1 MRTVVRTSYSMTQWL
16 TGLCAMVAA
25 ALSSPA
31 SLHAQTALATP
42 ACTAPAEFTR
52 LGHTL
57 THMARRLASGE
68 PITIVAFGSS
78 STAGAG
84 ASSPAATYPSRL
96 EADLKTRFPGRT
108 IKVLNRGVGG
118 EDASEMLA
126 RMDRDVASERPDL
139 VLWQVGTNAVL
150 SNHALAGEA
159 PLIREGIR
167 RMKALG
173 ADIVLIDPQYAPRL
187 LDKDHDADG
196 MVRLIGAEAKAGN
209 IGLFQRSA
217 LMRHWRESQGIGFEM
232 LLSPDGLHMNDWS
245 YGCVARQLGIAIAD
259 AVRSPAMA
267 GGERPRDGK
276 SKQLNYISL

>member
-1 MRTVVRTSYSMTQWL
+1 MRTAVRTSCSTTQGL
-16 TGLCAMVAA
+16 IGLCALVIV
-25 ALSSPA
+25 ALSSPT
-31 SLHAQTALATP
+31 SLQAQTAPAGP

-57 THMARRLASGE
+57 TRMARRLASGE
-68 PITIVAFGSS
+68 PITIVAIGSS

-108 IKVLNRGVGG
+108 INVLNRGVGG
-118 EDASEMLA
+118 EDASQMLA
-126 RMDRDVASERPDL
+126 RMDRDVAPERPDL

-150 SNHALAGEA
+150 SDHALAGEA

-173 ADIVLIDPQYAPRL
+173 ADIVLIDPQYAPSV
-187 LDKDHDADG
+187 LDKDHDAEG

-209 IGLFQRSA
+209 IGLFQRFA
-217 LMRHWRESQGIGFEM
+217 LMRHWRENQGIAFEM

-245 YGCVARQLGIAIAD
+245 YDCVARQLGIAIAD
-259 AVRSPAMA
+259 AVRSPAVA
-267 GGERPRDGK
+267 GGATPRR
-276 SKQLNYISL
+276 

>member
-1 MRTVVRTSYSMTQWL
+1 MQTVVRMSYSIAQWL

-31 SLHAQTALATP
+31 SLNAQTAPGMP

-126 RMDRDVASERPDL
+126 RMDRDVAPERPDL

-173 ADIVLIDPQYAPRL
+173 ADIVLIDPQYAPKL
-187 LDKDHDADG
+187 LDKGHDADG

-267 GGERPRDGK
+267 GARPRDGK
-276 SKQLNYISL
+276 SNRLSYM

>member
-42 ACTAPAEFTR
+42 ACAAPAEFTR

-259 AVRSPAMA
+259 AVRSSAMA

>member
-1 MRTVVRTSYSMTQWL
+1 MTQWL

-31 SLHAQTALATP
+31 SLHAHTVPAMP
-42 ACTAPAEFTR
+42 ACTAPAELTR

-68 PITIVAFGSS
+68 PVTIVAFGSS

-126 RMDRDVASERPDL
+126 RMDRDVAPERPDL
-139 VLWQVGTNAVL
+139 VLWQVGTNAV
-150 SNHALAGEA
+150 
-159 PLIREGIR
+159 
-167 RMKALG
+167 
-173 ADIVLIDPQYAPRL
+173 
-187 LDKDHDADG
+187 
-196 MVRLIGAEAKAGN
+196 
-209 IGLFQRSA
+209 
-217 LMRHWRESQGIGFEM
+217 
-232 LLSPDGLHMNDWS
+232 
-245 YGCVARQLGIAIAD
+245 
-259 AVRSPAMA
+259 
-267 GGERPRDGK
+267 
-276 SKQLNYISL
+276 

>member
-1 MRTVVRTSYSMTQWL
+1 MRTVVRTSYSIAQWL
-16 TGLCAMVAA
+16 TGLFAMVAA

-31 SLHAQTALATP
+31 SLHAQTAPGMP

-57 THMARRLASGE
+57 THMALRLASGE

-108 IKVLNRGVGG
+108 MKVLNRGVGG

-126 RMDRDVASERPDL
+126 RMDRDVAPERPDL

-173 ADIVLIDPQYAPRL
+173 ADIVLIDPQYAPKL
-187 LDKDHDADG
+187 LDKGHDVDG

-267 GGERPRDGK
+267 GARARDGK
-276 SKQLNYISL
+276 SNRLNYM

>member
-1 MRTVVRTSYSMTQWL
+1 M
-16 TGLCAMVAA
+16 
-25 ALSSPA
+25 
-31 SLHAQTALATP
+31 P

-126 RMDRDVASERPDL
+126 RMDRDVAPERPDL

-173 ADIVLIDPQYAPRL
+173 ADIVLIDPQYAPKL
-187 LDKDHDADG
+187 LDKGHDADG

-267 GGERPRDGK
+267 GGARPRDGK
-276 SKQLNYISL
+276 SNRLNYISL

>member
-1 MRTVVRTSYSMTQWL
+1 MRTVVRTSYSIAQWL
-16 TGLCAMVAA
+16 TGLCVMVAA

-31 SLHAQTALATP
+31 SLNAQTAPGMP

-57 THMARRLASGE
+57 THMARRMASGE
-68 PITIVAFGSS
+68 PITIMAFGSS

-126 RMDRDVASERPDL
+126 RMDRDVAPERPDL

-173 ADIVLIDPQYAPRL
+173 ADIVLIDPQYAPKL
-187 LDKDHDADG
+187 LDKGHDADG

-267 GGERPRDGK
+267 GARPRDGK
-276 SKQLNYISL
+276 SNRLSYM

>member
-1 MRTVVRTSYSMTQWL
+1 MVRTSYSMIQWL
-16 TGLCAMVAA
+16 TRLCAMVAA

-31 SLHAQTALATP
+31 SLHAQTAPAPP

-68 PITIVAFGSS
+68 PITIVAIGSS

-96 EADLKTRFPGRT
+96 EADLKSRFPGRT

-118 EDASEMLA
+118 EDAREMLA
-126 RMDRDVASERPDL
+126 RMDRDVAPERPDL

-167 RMKALG
+167 RMKALSG
-173 ADIVLIDPQYAPRL
+173 P
-187 LDKDHDADG
+187 
-196 MVRLIGAEAKAGN
+196 
-209 IGLFQRSA
+209 
-217 LMRHWRESQGIGFEM
+217 
-232 LLSPDGLHMNDWS
+232 
-245 YGCVARQLGIAIAD
+245 
-259 AVRSPAMA
+259 
-267 GGERPRDGK
+267 
-276 SKQLNYISL
+276 ISC

>member
-1 MRTVVRTSYSMTQWL
+1 MRTVVRTSYSIAQWL

-31 SLHAQTALATP
+31 SLNAQTAPGMP

-126 RMDRDVASERPDL
+126 RMDRDVAPERPDL

-173 ADIVLIDPQYAPRL
+173 ADIVLIDPQYAPRM
-187 LDKDHDADG
+187 LDKDHDAEG
-196 MVRLIGAEAKAGN
+196 MVRLIGAEAQTGN

-267 GGERPRDGK
+267 GARPRDGK
-276 SKQLNYISL
+276 SNRLSYM